1 MNKSIALLLAAV
13 LALGIY
19 VGAGPWITVHAIR
32 DAIEANDSA
41 ALSDQVDF
49 PALRA
54 SLKRQ
59 LADRLVRAAGAELQS
74 SALGAFGISLATGA
88 SSMAV
93 DATVNPLGLAA
104 LLQGRAV
111 WRQVGNDFVPPD
123 PGVPPQRPFHDA
135 RYRYESPSRF
145 TATVHDEDGRPLVFI
160 LTRQGLHWRLTDI
173 RLANGSLAR

>member
-1 MNKSIALLLAAV
+1 MKKWTILLLVALLAIGAWV
-13 LALGIY
+13 A
-19 VGAGPWITVHAIR
+19 AGPWRTVHAIR
-32 DAIEANDSA
+32 AAIEADDSA
-41 ALSDQVDF
+41 ALSAQVDF

-74 SALGAFGISLATGA
+74 NALGAFGITLAIGA

-104 LLQGRAV
+104 MVQGRAV
-111 WRQVGNDFVPPD
+111 WRQVGRDFAPPD
-123 PGVPPQRPFHDA
+123 PAATTQRPFHDA

-145 TATVHDEDGRPLVFI
+145 TATVRDEQGRPLVFI
-160 LTRQGLHWRLTDI
+160 LTRQGLAWRLTDI
-173 RLANGSLAR
+173 RLPP

>member
-1 MNKSIALLLAAV
+1 MNKWIALLLAAI
-13 LALGIY
+13 LALGAY
-19 VGAGPWITVHAIR
+19 VVAGPWITVHAIR
-32 DAIEANDSA
+32 DAIEASDSA
-41 ALSDQVDF
+41 ALSERVDF

-59 LADRLVRAAGAELQS
+59 LADRLVRAAGPELQS
-74 SALGAFGISLATGA
+74 SALAALGIHLATGA

-123 PGVPPQRPFHDA
+123 PDVQAQRPFHDA

-145 TATVHDEDGRPLVFI
+145 TATVHDEEGRPMVLIF
-160 LTRQGLHWRLTDI
+160 TRQGLHWRLADI
-173 RLANGSLAR
+173 RLTR

>member
-1 MNKSIALLLAAV
+1 MRKWIALVLVAV
-13 LALGIY
+13 LAAGAY
-19 VGAGPWITVHAIR
+19 VAAGPWIAVHAIR

-41 ALSDQVDF
+41 ALSERVDF

-59 LADRLVRAAGAELQS
+59 LADRMVRAAGPELQS
-74 SALGAFGISLATGA
+74 SALAAIGIHLATGA
-88 SSMAV
+88 TSMAV

-111 WRQVGNDFVPPD
+111 WRQVGNDFAPPD
-123 PGVPPQRPFHDA
+123 PGVPVQRPLHDA

-145 TATVHDEDGRPLVFI
+145 TATVHDEQGRPLVLI
-160 LTRQGLHWRLTDI
+160 LSRQGLRWRLTDI
-173 RLANGSLAR
+173 RLPR

>member
-1 MNKSIALLLAAV
+1 MNKWIALLLAAL
-13 LALGIY
+13 LAVAAY
-19 VGAGPWITVHAIR
+19 AAAGPWRTVHAIR

-41 ALSDQVDF
+41 AISEQVDF

-59 LADRLVRAAGAELQS
+59 LADRLVRAAGAEVQS
-74 SALGAFGISLATGA
+74 NALGAFGIALATGA

-104 LLQGRAV
+104 LVQGRAV
-111 WRQVGNDFVPPD
+111 WRQIGNDFAPPD
-123 PGVPPQRPFHDA
+123 PGVPAQRPFHDA

-145 TATVHDEDGRPLVFI
+145 SVTVRDEAGRPLAFI
-160 LTRQGLHWRLTDI
+160 LTRRGLDWRLTDV
-173 RLANGSLAR
+173 RLPR